1 MSKDKLRREMP
12 VFPISSVMKLTELTA
27 RQIRYYETQSLIKPA
42 RTEGNK
48 RLFSMNDL
56 DTLLEIKVLL
66 EKGYNIKRIQQF
78 FEEKNNSKQKDQDG
92 HRYIESIIE
101 ERLEV
106 PLNRGD
112 LSRFYR

>member
-66 EKGYNIKRIQQF
+66 EKGFNIKRIQQF
-78 FEEKNNSKQKDQDG
+78 FEEKNISKQKDQDG